1 MDSFFKKLKILNGIS
16 KRISLYTGIIMAVI
30 LVTLLL
36 SNTSGGSIASHYIAD
51 YIYDRTSSE
60 QGECVVIGID
70 GYALEELGAWPWSR
84 DVMADLIDILN
95 MDPDNKPAAI
105 GIDVL
110 YIGNT
115 DEYSDERLATS
126 IAESDNVILACSAN
140 FDTKLTLNEEGIYIM
155 DDFQISSMNMP
166 YSMLGGLTG
175 HINAMYDYDGILRH
189 HLWSLN
195 YQGETIYSLP
205 YQAYLLWCERQGIEA
220 DFEPITDENGFWY
233 LEYSR
238 APGDYYTYSV
248 MDIFEGT
255 YDPEHLKDA
264 VVFIGPYEAGMMD
277 YFTTPVDRSV
287 RMYGV
292 AYLAN
297 VVDAMITGV
306 TKLEITKGFY
316 YVCSLLL
323 LIYTFVLLK
332 INVYKGIVL
341 YIISNLG
348 TFIGYFIAYEWGYVL
363 EPLTLLIGY
372 LMGLIASLIYHYLVE
387 NKKRKYITSVFN
399 RYVDEDIIKQL
410 LKEDSQ
416 VLGLEGKECDIAIMF
431 VDIRGFTTLS
441 EKMEPIEIVK
451 MLNKYLTLTSS
462 CIKNHGGVVD
472 KFIGDAT
479 MAFWGAPIP
488 CEDSVY
494 KACQAAIEM
503 VEKAK
508 EMDTDGASFGIGIH
522 YGTAVVGNIGT
533 IDRMDFTA
541 IGNVVNT
548 TQRIEGIAPKQ
559 TIYVSELVA
568 EMLKGRIVTT
578 PLHMKLPL
586 KGKAEPMQLY
596 ILNDLL

>member
-1 MDSFFKKLKILNGIS
+1 MIEFFNKLSNISKEIVLYIGIS
-16 KRISLYTGIIMAVI
+16 I
-30 LVTLLL
+30 LVIAITFLL
-36 SNTSGGSIASHYIAD
+36 SITSGGSIASHYIAD

-70 GYALEELGAWPWSR
+70 GYALEELGGWPWTR
-84 DVMADLIDILN
+84 DVMADLIDLLN
-95 MDPDNKPAAI
+95 MDPENKPAAI

-110 YIGNT
+110 YIGST
-115 DEYSDERLATS
+115 TEYADDRLAES

-140 FDTKLTLNEEGIYIM
+140 FDSQLTLNEDGIYIM

-166 YSMLGGLTG
+166 YSLLGGLTG

-195 YQGETIYSLP
+195 YEGETIYSLP
-205 YQAYLLWCERQGIEA
+205 YQAYLLWCENQGIEA
-220 DFEPITDENGFWY
+220 DFEPITDDNGFWY

-264 VVFIGPYEAGMMD
+264 IVFIGPYEAGLMD
-277 YFTTPVDRSV
+277 YFITPVERSA

-297 VVDAMITGV
+297 VVDAMIAGV
-306 TKLEITKGFY
+306 TKYEVTTGFY
-316 YVCSLLL
+316 LACGIILFLYSVILLE
-323 LIYTFVLLK
+323 
-332 INVYKGIVL
+332 INVYKGIML
-341 YIISNLG
+341 YLISNIAS
-348 TFIGYFIAYEWGYVL
+348 FMGYLVAYELGYVI

-372 LMGLIASLIYHYLVE
+372 LIGLVASLIYHYLSE

-416 VLGLEGKECDIAIMF
+416 VLGLEGKECNIAIMF

-441 EKMEPIEIVK
+441 ENMQPIEIVK
-451 MLNKYLTLTSS
+451 MLNKYLTLTST
-462 CIKNHGGVVD
+462 CIKNHDGVLD

-494 KACQAAIEM
+494 KACQAALEM
-503 VEKAK
+503 VKKAK
-508 EMDTDGASFGIGIH
+508 EFDTDGASFGIGIH
-522 YGTAVVGNIGT
+522 YGKAVVGNIGT
-533 IDRMDFTA
+533 VDRMDFTA

-548 TQRIEGIAPKQ
+548 AQRIEGVAPKQ
-559 TIYVSELVA
+559 TIYVSDLVA
-568 EMLKGRIVTT
+568 TMLKGRAIMT
-578 PLHMKLPL
+578 PLDMKLPL
-586 KGKAEPMQLY
+586 KGKSEPMQLY
-596 ILNDLL
+596 ILKDLL